1 MLNPPSD
8 FLQLKSVGQIDINAI
23 VQTFKKIF
31 LFFSNLIK
39 CYATIWSDV
48 WNLLILTF
56 LYLRF
61 IFQTS
66 LKLPDL
72 NISWSPLQFTNTS
85 LKLPDFNISW
95 SQLLF
100 TNFFET
106 SWSKHFLISV
116 TVHKYFF
123 KASWSKYF
131 LIPATVH
138 KLLWNFL
145 I

>member
-100 TNFFET
+100 TRDVND
-106 SWSKHFLISV
+106 SV
-116 TVHKYFF
+116 TLRKMYVFVRYVTIIRNVYMYF
-123 KASWSKYF
+123 W
-131 LIPATVH
+131 LCER
-138 KLLWNFL
+138 
-145 I
+145 